1 MIGAC
6 DKGIAKLDG
15 LMVQVSLEQSFE
27 APTILASFYNYSII
41 HES

>member
-1 MIGAC
+1 MISAC
-6 DKGIAKLDG
+6 DKGVAKLDD

-27 APTILASFYNYSII
+27 APTILASLYNHSII